1 MSTPEITTALAIF
14 TESLS
19 KATTESQAYDAL
31 SALTAATV
39 GVKLFTIMTVDM
51 EALLARRAY
60 TNRPNAYP
68 TSGTKPIVFDDWFQ
82 SVHKRHE
89 TFVANTLEDISKVF
103 GDYELIGELGCGSVV
118 NLPILNK
125 GELIATIN
133 ILHEEQ
139 FYTPQKVALA
149 QEVLTLPALAA
160 LALARQL

>member
-1 MSTPEITTALAIF
+1 
-14 TESLS
+14 
-19 KATTESQAYDAL
+19 
-31 SALTAATV
+31 
-39 GVKLFTIMTVDM
+39 
-51 EALLARRAY
+51 
-60 TNRPNAYP
+60 
-68 TSGTKPIVFDDWFQ
+68 
-82 SVHKRHE
+82 
-89 TFVANTLEDISKVF
+89 VF
-103 GDYELIGELGCGSVV
+103 GDYELIGELGCESVV